1 MASSSQGAPIEGP
14 VSLPLFKLSFCT
26 TATHG
31 SKLIWTHLSGNNE
44 MFAVF
49 DQIRKLGFGGSVI
62 EKRLLKLTR
71 GGDLL
76 VCFCEHH

>member
-1 MASSSQGAPIEGP
+1 MAFSSQNLEGRGP
-14 VSLPLFKLSFCT
+14 TSLSLFKLSYCT

-31 SKLIWTHLSGNNE
+31 AKLVWTHLSAQSD

-49 DQIRKLGFGGSVI
+49 DQVRKIGLGGSML
-62 EKRLLKLTR
+62 EKRVLKLTR

-76 VCFCEHH
+76 VCGWC

>member
-1 MASSSQGAPIEGP
+1 MASVSGIGSSQGPI
-14 VSLPLFKLSFCT
+14 SLPLFKLSFCT

-31 SKLIWTHLSGNNE
+31 SKLIWTHLTGKNE

-49 DQIRKLGFGGSVI
+49 DQVRKIGLGGAI
-62 EKRLLKLTR
+62 TEKRLLKLTR

-76 VCFCEHH
+76 VCS